1 MRFVAFLSLVLV
13 ASAVP
18 GSAGVELEV
27 HNLYEWSAVAPVV
40 VAGTSLGEDG
50 KHFDFKVLEC
60 FRGDLQAGDE
70 LRIDVRTS
78 NRMRD
83 RSLYPKSLRLDNGV
97 DYVLL
102 LGKVK
107 GREPKEPVMYGLE
120 RGLAGA
126 RELPLEGRDA
136 LLDALRVFVKIQN
149 ADSEDLRWHLLGK
162 ELDGNNVL
170 VLDTALDLYIKF
182 HRGDGDLVL
191 DLLPLLDHPRADLR
205 ASAAQLIG
213 LIVDR
218 HWGTGTIPE
227 DEGLRAELI
236 ARATRDDAT
245 EVRVAAT
252 KALANFP
259 PEMVD
264 EVLDQIADSDPD
276 QRVRYI
282 AELIRLEHRRAGQG
296 DERKD

>member
-1 MRFVAFLSLVLV
+1 MRFLAVISLVLF
-13 ASAVP
+13 ASVVP
-18 GSAGVELEV
+18 TIAGVELEV
-27 HNLYEWSAVAPVV
+27 RNLYEWSAVAPIV

-60 FRGDLQAGDE
+60 FRGDIQEGDE
-70 LRIDVRTS
+70 LRIDVKTS

-83 RSLYPKSLRLDNGV
+83 RSLYPRAMRLDAGV

-102 LGKVK
+102 LTPAKNRG
-107 GREPKEPVMYGLE
+107 PKEPAMYGLE

-126 RELPLEGRDA
+126 RELPLEGRGA
-136 LLDALRVFVKIQN
+136 LFDALRTFIRIQN
-149 ADSEDLRWHLLGK
+149 ADSEELRWHLLGQ

-191 DLLPLLDHPRADLR
+191 GLLPLLEHPQTELR
-205 ASAAQLIG
+205 ASCAQLIG

-218 HWGTGTIPE
+218 HWGTGSIPE
-227 DEGLRAELI
+227 DEALRAELI
-236 ARATRDDAT
+236 ARATRDDAI

-252 KALANFP
+252 RALSSFP

-276 QRVRYI
+276 QHVRYT
-282 AELIRLEHRRAGQG
+282 AELIRLEHKLKEERRGG
-296 DERKD
+296 N